1 MEEHV
6 INGNPLLKKNMLTL
20 AGLCASG
27 IALNVLLA
35 GIIRLNGL
43 PIYCDTVGT
52 IVVSILGGYMPGI
65 IVGLVS
71 NFLLGIFDGMS
82 MYHAST
88 NIIIALI
95 AVYMYKKGWLKELV
109 NIIVFILFLSL
120 ISGSLSALITYFSE
134 EFNLNNI
141 VFPFIR
147 DGYLQGQYNAFNTRL
162 ENDLL
167 LDLIDKS
174 IAVTLSVIL
183 LRFLPEKFKESLHVT
198 GWQQKPLTDDQV
210 RIVNRRDTRSVSMRT
225 KILVILISALAAIAL
240 AAIVISYRLNMGSS
254 IKENEE
260 LAKSVTSL
268 MKSVVDPERVTDYM
282 VNGHSVP
289 GYDRTEE
296 QLAAIQNTSHTIQYV
311 YVYKIM
317 EDGCHVVFDVDT
329 SEYASSPGDVIPFDE
344 SFMPYVPA
352 LLAGEDIEPI
362 ISDDTYGYL
371 LTDYAPLYD
380 SAGNCQCY
388 VATDIS
394 MHDLKADAR
403 RFLIKQI
410 SLFTGFFILTL
421 AIGLWIAEYNLLLP
435 VNAMAY
441 TARTFTHNSDES
453 MDRGLENIKELDITT
468 GDEVENL
475 YQAFRKM
482 TEDNVTFVQNIEE
495 QNELITRMQ
504 NGLILVLADMVES
517 RDQNTGEHV
526 RKTAAYTDIIMK
538 HLLKL
543 GYYTDELTEEFMDNV
558 YNAAPLHDVGKI
570 NVPDAIL
577 NKPGKLTDEEYDRM
591 KTHTTAGSMILTR
604 VIDTVADSDYLEE
617 AKRLAEYHHEKWAGG
632 GYPHGIAGEEI
643 PLSARIMAVADVF
656 DALVSKRSYKDGM
669 PFEKAV
675 SIIEEGAGTHFDP
688 KIAEAFLDALDEVR
702 EVAEHFNSST
712 PVTS

>member
-1 MEEHV
+1 MV
-6 INGNPLLKKNMLTL
+6 TRDLKNVPLIQKNMINL
-20 AGLCASG
+20 AGLSAAG
-27 IALNVLLA
+27 IIINLILA

-71 NFLLGIFDGMS
+71 NFLLGIFDGIS

-88 NIIIALI
+88 NIIISLI

-120 ISGSLSALITYFSE
+120 ISGSLSALITYFTE
-134 EFNLNNI
+134 EFDLAKI
-141 VFPFIR
+141 VFPGIR
-147 DGYLQGQYNAFNTRL
+147 EGYLNGQYNEFNTRL

-167 LDLIDKS
+167 IDLIDKTIAIS
-174 IAVTLSVIL
+174 ISYIL
-183 LRFLPEKFKESLHVT
+183 IKILPDSLKKNLYIY
-198 GWQQKPLTDDQV
+198 GWQQKPLTEKEV
-210 RIVNRRDTRSVSMRT
+210 IAVNQRDTRSASMRT
-225 KILVILISALAAIAL
+225 KILVILISALGAIAMAAI
-240 AAIVISYRLNMGSS
+240 IISYRLNMGSS

-268 MKSVVDPERVTDYM
+268 MEAVVDPNRVTDYM

-289 GYDRTEE
+289 GYDYTEK
-296 QLAAIQNTSHTIQYV
+296 QLAAIKNTSHTIQYV

-329 SEYASSPGDVIPFDE
+329 SEYASSPGDIVAFDE
-344 SFMPYVPA
+344 SFEPYLPA
-352 LLAGEDIEPI
+352 LLAGEDIDPI
-362 ISDDTYGYL
+362 ISNDTYGYL

-380 SAGNCQCY
+380 DNGICQCY
-388 VATDIS
+388 VCTDIS
-394 MHDLKADAR
+394 MDDIQVDAR

-410 SLFTGFFILTL
+410 SLFLGFFILTL
-421 AIGLWIAEYNLLLP
+421 AVGLWFSEYSLILP

-441 TARTFTHNSDES
+441 SARTFTHNSDES
-453 MDRGLENIKELDITT
+453 MENSLDKIRSLDIST

-475 YQAFRKM
+475 YLAFKKM
-482 TEDNVTFVQNIEE
+482 TEDNVNYVENIEE
-495 QNELITRMQ
+495 QNMLITKMQ

-543 GYYTDELTEEFMDNV
+543 GYYTDELTEEFMDIV

-688 KIAEAFLDALDEVR
+688 KIAEAFLDALDEVK
-702 EVAEHFNSST
+702 EVAEHFNSES
-712 PVTS
+712 